1 MLPIGTARIERSN
14 QVLSAPIESGGCV
27 PYAELLTALTTVGRS
42 LHPASRRVRGR
53 DEVSYSRADLF
64 GHLSIGDDVTQ
75 SIQIH
80 TFENGLV
87 LVAQQM
93 KWLES
98 AAISVLVP
106 AGCSRDPANL
116 LGLSNMTCE
125 MVQRGCGERDSR
137 QFINDLENLGVDH
150 SASVANAHTS
160 FGGAMTA
167 DKLEQA
173 VEIYADLVQRPHLP
187 AGQVEDSRLA
197 CLQEIYA
204 LDDDLAQRAMLE
216 LRRREYGDPFGRHS
230 PGTAAAVEQINLDD
244 IQRHF
249 ACHYRPNGTIISA
262 AGNIDFA
269 RLRDHVGNL
278 FGDWR
283 PSKEPGLVDVPGERT
298 PTHIQHES
306 SQTHIAIAYP
316 CVRYGDDDYYQ
327 ARGAVGVLSDG
338 MSSRLFT
345 EVRENR
351 GLCYAV
357 YATCHSVKD
366 RGCVICYAG
375 TSTER
380 AQETLDVVIRELRQL
395 ASGVRADELQRL
407 QTRLK
412 SALIMQQESSAARAG
427 SIAADWYYLGR
438 VQTLEEVRGI
448 VEGLTCGSINTYLA
462 AHPPA
467 DFLLVTL
474 GQQALEIPL

>member
-1 MLPIGTARIERSN
+1 MTK
-14 QVLSAPIESGGCV
+14 
-27 PYAELLTALTTVGRS
+27 
-42 LHPASRRVRGR
+42 
-53 DEVSYSRADLF
+53 
-64 GHLSIGDDVTQ
+64 
-75 SIQIH
+75 SIQVH
-80 TFENGLV
+80 TYDNGLV

-93 KWLES
+93 DWLES
-98 AAISVLVP
+98 AAFAVLVP
-106 AGCSRDPANL
+106 AGCSRDPAKL

-125 MVQRGCGERDSR
+125 IVQRGCGDRDSR
-137 QFINDLENLGVDH
+137 QFLNDLENLGVDH

-160 FGGAMTA
+160 FGGAMPA
-167 DKLEQA
+167 EKLEQA
-173 VEIYADLVQRPHLP
+173 VAIYADLVQRPHLP
-187 AGQVEDSRLA
+187 ADQLEDARLA

-216 LRRREYGDPFGRHS
+216 LRRRQYGDPFGRRS
-230 PGTAAAVEQINLDD
+230 PGHLEAVEQICLRD
-244 IQRHF
+244 IQQHF
-249 ACHYRPNGTIISA
+249 ASHYRPNGTVLSA

-269 RLRDHVGNL
+269 RLRDQVGEL
-278 FGDWR
+278 FGNWQTAE
-283 PSKEPGLVDVPGERT
+283 EPALLDVPGDRT
-298 PTHIQHES
+298 HTHLQHES

-316 CVRYGDDDYYQ
+316 SVRYGDDDYYQ

-345 EVRENR
+345 QVRENR

-375 TSTER
+375 TTTER
-380 AQETLDVVIRELRQL
+380 AQETLDVVIAELRQL
-395 ASGVRADELQRL
+395 ASGVQPDELQRL
-407 QTRLK
+407 QARLK
-412 SALIMQQESSAARAG
+412 SALIMQQESSSARAG

-448 VEGLTCGSINTYLA
+448 VEGLTCDSINAYLA

-467 DFLLVTL
+467 DFLVVTL
-474 GQQALEIPL
+474 GQQTLEIPL